1 MSAILFPKLEVY
13 TIKWYNRGGKTFLPI
28 ISQFYGIIITMYYK
42 ENGRHKLPHLHAEY
56 GGLDTVFDLNGN
68 QLSGNLPPKQKKM
81 VEAWILIHQEE
92 LNTLWSLMKQGKGM
106 FKINP
111 LK

>member
-1 MSAILFPKLEVY
+1 M
-13 TIKWYNRGGKTFLPI
+13 PI

-42 ENGRHKLPHLHAEY
+42 ESDKHKLPHLHAEY
-56 GGLDTVFDLNGN
+56 GEFDAIFDLKANQLNGN
-68 QLSGNLPPKQKKM
+68 FPIKQKKM

-92 LNTLWSLMKQGKGM
+92 LSTLWNVMKQGRGS